1 MKRLKLTILGI
12 AALAVFP
19 AHAHHPLEQVTYD
32 AMMTCGVVNRI
43 SLESCGNMS
52 GRSPEHSA
60 ARRAIIRYHQAR
72 AEFMRSCQATESLDF
87 CVYRAEWLMIGGFTR
102 ALDDESVV
110 QTRSLPRSDTR
121 R

>member
-12 AALAVFP
+12 AVLALFP
-19 AHAHHPLEQVTYD
+19 AHAYHPLEQLMYE

-60 ARRAIIRYHQAR
+60 ARRAVFQLHQAR
-72 AEFMRSCQATESLDF
+72 TAFMRSCEAVESLEV
-87 CVYRAEWLMIGGFTR
+87 CVHRAEWLMLGGFNR
-102 ALDDESVV
+102 ALDEEAAE
-110 QTRSLPRSDTR
+110 R
-121 R
+121 